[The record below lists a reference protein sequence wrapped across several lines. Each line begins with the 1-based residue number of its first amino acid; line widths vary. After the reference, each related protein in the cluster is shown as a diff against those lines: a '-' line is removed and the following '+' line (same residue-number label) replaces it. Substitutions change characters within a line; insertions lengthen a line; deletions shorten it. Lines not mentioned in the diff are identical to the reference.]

1 LRRGCGS
8 PKIELFVRFGAMNT
22 LALHLERPEH
32 FHALAAA
39 LGAFRPHLVLAFGA
53 GELFGPGGPAE
64 RLAAALPDAVV
75 AGCSGAG
82 AIAGGLVHDG
92 TLSVAA
98 VRFARAHVRLATTD
112 VGGMD
117 DSAAAGARAATQL
130 PNDGL
135 RHVLLLGPGLDI
147 NGSALVA
154 GVRSVLPGG
163 VGISGGLAADGT
175 AFERTYT
182 LAGIRSR
189 ARQVVAVGLYGA
201 TLRIASAA
209 QGGWQP
215 FGPARQVRRCHANV
229 LFDLDDERALDVYRR
244 YLGEYADGLPS
255 SGRLFPFEIL
265 DAEHRPTGLMR
276 TLQAF
281 DDADGSLTLAGEV
294 PPDGH
299 LRLMH
304 ATTDRLVDAAEAA
317 AASLRHAVPKAPGD
331 ALALIVSCD
340 GRRLVM
346 GDRVDE
352 EVEAV
357 AACLGPG
364 PTLCGFYSYGEIAH
378 ADFFGDCRLHNQTL
392 TVTLIAEDEPHS

>member
-1 LRRGCGS
+1 
-8 PKIELFVRFGAMNT
+8 MNT
-22 LALHLERPEH
+22 LALHLERPER

-39 LGAFRPHLVLAFGA
+39 LAEFRPHLVLAFGA
-53 GELFGPGGPAE
+53 SELFEPGGPAG
-64 RLAAALPDAVV
+64 RLAAAVPDAVV

-98 VRFARAHVRLATTD
+98 MRFARAQVRLATAD
-112 VGGMD
+112 VGAMD
-117 DSAAAGARAATQL
+117 DSAAAGARAAAGL
-130 PNDGL
+130 PVEGL
-135 RHVLLLGPGLDI
+135 RHVLLFGPGLDL

-154 GVRSVLPGG
+154 GIRSALPAA

-215 FGPARQVRRCHANV
+215 FGPARHVRRCHANV
-229 LFDLDDERALDVYRR
+229 LFELDDERALDVYRR

-281 DDADGSLTLAGEV
+281 DDAQGSLTLAGEV

-317 AASLRHAVPKAPGD
+317 AASVRRALHENAGD
-331 ALALIVSCD
+331 SLALIVSCD

-364 PTLCGFYSYGEIAH
+364 PALCGFYSYGEIAH

-392 TVTLIAEDEPHS
+392 TVTLIAEDEQDP